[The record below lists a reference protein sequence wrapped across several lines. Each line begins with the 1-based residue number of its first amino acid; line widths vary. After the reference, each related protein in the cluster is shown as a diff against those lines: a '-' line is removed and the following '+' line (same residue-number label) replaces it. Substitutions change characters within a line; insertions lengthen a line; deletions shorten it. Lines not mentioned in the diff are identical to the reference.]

1 MIQVTDLNPGKTFN
15 DGGNIYVALD
25 VLLNKTAMAKMV
37 VKVKA
42 RNLRTGAIVELS
54 YKSGEKLDEAR
65 LDKKQMQYL
74 YKDGSTYVFMDN
86 ETYEQVELDE
96 SKLEW
101 EKKFLREEQLV
112 EITYYNDEILGIS
125 LPAKVT
131 LRITKCEPGV
141 RGDTARA
148 AQKDAEL
155 ETGLTI
161 RVPLFIEEGEEVIVR
176 TDTGDYDS
184 RA

>member
-65 LDKKQMQYL
+65 LDKKQMQFL
-74 YKDGSTYVFMDN
+74 YKDGSTYVFM
-86 ETYEQVELDE
+86 
-96 SKLEW
+96 K
-101 EKKFLREEQLV
+101 
-112 EITYYNDEILGIS
+112 
-125 LPAKVT
+125 
-131 LRITKCEPGV
+131 
-141 RGDTARA
+141 
-148 AQKDAEL
+148 
-155 ETGLTI
+155 
-161 RVPLFIEEGEEVIVR
+161 
-176 TDTGDYDS
+176 
-184 RA
+184 

>member
-54 YKSGEKLDEAR
+54 YKSGEKLEDAR
-65 LDKKQMQYL
+65 LDKKQMQFL
-74 YKDGSTYVFMDN
+74 YKDGSTFVFMDN

-131 LRITKCEPGV
+131 LKIVKCEPGV
-141 RGDTARA
+141 RGDTARS

-161 RVPLFIEEGEEVIVR
+161 RVPLFINEGEEVIVR

>member
-1 MIQVTDLNPGKTFN
+1 MENKLYCCYSVPLRDFLSNKGIRYLIAACNPN
-15 DGGNIYVALD
+15 SGNLFFAYE
-25 VLLNKTAMAKMV
+25 
-37 VKVKA
+37 
-42 RNLRTGAIVELS
+42 R
-54 YKSGEKLDEAR
+54 GEKLDEAR
-65 LDKKQMQYL
+65 LDKKQMQFL

-112 EITYYNDEILGIS
+112 EITYYNEEILGIS

>member
-112 EITYYNDEILGIS
+112 EITYYNEEILEEAVVFKNTGRQ
-125 LPAKVT
+125 AN
-131 LRITKCEPGV
+131 RIKCATIGWN
-141 RGDTARA
+141 GM
-148 AQKDAEL
+148 QEL
-155 ETGLTI
+155 IDL
-161 RVPLFIEEGEEVIVR
+161 
-176 TDTGDYDS
+176 S
-184 RA
+184 KK